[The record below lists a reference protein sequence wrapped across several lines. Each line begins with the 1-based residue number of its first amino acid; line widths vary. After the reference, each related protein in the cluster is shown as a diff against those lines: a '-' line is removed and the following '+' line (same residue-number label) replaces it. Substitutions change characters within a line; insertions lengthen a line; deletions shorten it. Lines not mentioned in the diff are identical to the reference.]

1 MKPERRSRTLLAI
14 TQSKA
19 KMFEYGLPV
28 ADHIQI
34 PRDPAHLLRLA
45 VGMLGDLAAAIAAE
59 PPTSPPTLDEL
70 STSLRF
76 SAKYFDAFAETELV
90 PGLSPHL
97 VLLASASYYLCNLP
111 GSAKV
116 LASRLPAGDLDL
128 GAGGL
133 DRLIRWL
140 LNDPLDSAP
149 ELPAS
154 RYKELGD
161 GLVTSAID
169 FYRSGAAEAALKQQA
184 RALRRLARAE
194 GTPRELLFAD
204 AACAI
209 ALRRIEYSARNLLP
223 QYSAIAAESWATAF
237 AKDSFVR
244 ELWPAQR
251 LLGDQGVFAGASAIV
266 QMPTS
271 AGKSRATELT
281 IRSAFISGRASL
293 AIVVAPF
300 RALCHEIRESLAKA
314 FRGEAVE
321 VNELSDAFQN
331 DFDLAELAAT
341 FNVLVVTPEKLVYV
355 LRHAP
360 ELAERIGLLVFDEG
374 HQFDSGARGVTYEL
388 LLTSLKQLVPAE
400 TQKVLIS
407 AVISNGPEI
416 GRWLNGDGGIVVT
429 GTNLLPTERSIAFA
443 SWTTQMGQLQF
454 VEPEDPDREE
464 FFVPRVIRSVPLA
477 KRSKSGKEGVFPT
490 RDDPKSVALYLGLR
504 LVRNGAVAIFCGR
517 KSTAAGLADLVVDAF
532 ARNLPMT
539 KPVDLS
545 DEGEVGKISALYE
558 ANLSS
563 DASAT
568 LAAQLGIFTHHGN
581 TPHGVRLAV
590 EHALKEGLG
599 RFVLCTSTLAQG
611 VNLPIRYLLVTSAR
625 QGGETI
631 KVRDFHNLI
640 GRAGRSG
647 MHTEGSVLFADP
659 GIYDRRNVR
668 NSAWPTFKALLQVK
682 NSEPCA
688 SSLLSVLDPLKS
700 DGGGAIVEVDPLL
713 IAQAY
718 VADDAGTGTWIT
730 AGAQELERLPY
741 YSREALAR
749 QLEERREMLAAI
761 ESFLFAHWPK
771 AVTPT
776 DAGPAEDLA
785 KQTLAYHLASPE
797 KRAQLTALFGLL
809 ATNIASKV
817 TDQERRQVFG
827 RTLYGLGEVASLQ
840 TWVTENLAALEE
852 SLSADGVFGVVWPC
866 IAARIGLD
874 KFRKWQPVD
883 TLKSFALAWLRGDS
897 FGSIHSDVLAA
908 GARIGLGSKPRKP
921 KIEHIVEIGEGGFG
935 FDGAHAIAGVIEV
948 YSFLR
953 PEAETATV
961 GLLEALHKRFKYGLP
976 SQTAVVLYE
985 LGFADRV
992 IASALADA
1000 LGPLGAKGDVKAAL
1014 RTRKEDLALVLAQ
1027 YPAYFVE
1034 VFERLTR

>member
-28 ADHIQI
+28 ADHIAI

-45 VGMLGDLAAAIAAE
+45 VGMLGDLSAAVAAE
-59 PPTSPPTLDEL
+59 PPMSPPMLDEL
-70 STSLRF
+70 SASLRF
-76 SAKYFDAFAETELV
+76 SARYFDAFAETELV
-90 PGLSPHL
+90 PGLSQHL
-97 VLLASASYYLCNLP
+97 ILLASASYYLCNLP

-116 LASRLPAGDLDL
+116 LASRLPAGELDL
-128 GAGGL
+128 GVAGL

-140 LNDPLDSAP
+140 LDDPLDTAP

-154 RYKELGD
+154 RYKEISD
-161 GLVTSAID
+161 GLTTSAIE
-169 FYRSGAAEAALKQQA
+169 FYQSGAGEASLKQRA
-184 RALRRLARAE
+184 RALRGLARAE

-223 QYSAIAAESWATAF
+223 QYSDIPAASWTSAF
-237 AKDSFVR
+237 EKKSFVR

-251 LLGDQGVFAGASAIV
+251 LLGEQRVFAGASAIV

-281 IRSAFISGRASL
+281 IRSAFLSGRASL

-300 RALCHEIRESLAKA
+300 RALCHEIRESLSKA
-314 FRGEAVE
+314 FRGEPVE
-321 VNELSDAFQN
+321 VDELSDAFQR
-331 DFDLAELAAT
+331 DFDIADLVGT

-360 ELAERIGLLVFDEG
+360 ELAPRVGLLVFDEG

-429 GTNLLPTERSIAFA
+429 GTTLLPTERSIAFA

-454 VEPEDPDREE
+454 VEPGDPDREE

-477 KRSKSGKEGVFPT
+477 KRSKRGKEGVFPT

-545 DEGEVGKISALYE
+545 DEGEVGKIRALYE

-659 GIYDRRNVR
+659 AVYDRRNVR

-700 DGGGAIVEVDPLL
+700 DGSGAVLEVDPLL

-718 VADDAGTGTWIT
+718 VADADGTGAWIT
-730 AGAQELERLPY
+730 DGAEQLERPF
-741 YSREALAR
+741 YSRGALAR
-749 QLEERREMLAAI
+749 QLEERREILAAI
-761 ESFLFAHWPK
+761 ESFLLAHWPE
-771 AVTPT
+771 AMTAENAT
-776 DAGPAEDLA
+776 PAEELC
-785 KQTLAYHLASPE
+785 QRTLAYHLASAAQ
-797 KRAQLTALFGLL
+797 RAQLIEVFKLL
-809 ATNIASKV
+809 ATNIATKV
-817 TDQERRQVFG
+817 SDQQRRQVFG
-827 RTLYGLGEVASLQ
+827 RTLYGLGEAVSLQ
-840 TWVTENLAALEE
+840 NWVTENLAALEDSE
-852 SLSADGVFGVVWPC
+852 STEGIFEIVWPC

-874 KFRKWQPVD
+874 NFRKWQPPD
-883 TLKSFALAWLRGDS
+883 SLKSFALAWLQGNS
-897 FGSIHSDVLAA
+897 FGTIHSAMLAA
-908 GARIGLGSKPRKP
+908 GAKIGLGAKPRNP
-921 KIEHIVEIGEGGFG
+921 KIEHVVELGEGGFG
-935 FDGAHAIAGVIEV
+935 FDGAHAIAGIVEV
-948 YSFLR
+948 YGLLR
-953 PEAETATV
+953 PEAETLTI

-976 SQTAVVLYE
+976 SQTSVVLYE

-992 IASALADA
+992 IASALATA
-1000 LGPLGAKGDVKAAL
+1000 LGPVDSKADVKAAL
-1014 RTRKEDLALVLAQ
+1014 RAHREDFAELLSQ

-1034 VFERLTR
+1034 LLERVAR